1 MSELG
6 IRILKI
12 LHDKNSDE
20 HVYLKSHSEL
30 QDFDRDAIQ
39 SEAERL
45 TEEGYLE
52 TIRTDRMIELDNSL
66 VNYFYEITDDGKH
79 ILNKWT
85 GNIS

>member
-12 LHDKNSDE
+12 LHDKDSDE
-20 HVYLKSHSEL
+20 YVYLKSHSDL

-45 TEEGYLE
+45 TEEGYLV
-52 TIRTDRMIELDNSL
+52 TVRTDRMIELDNSL
-66 VNYFYEITDDGKH
+66 VNYFFEITDTGKS
-79 ILNKWT
+79 LLSQWT
-85 GNIS
+85 ANIS